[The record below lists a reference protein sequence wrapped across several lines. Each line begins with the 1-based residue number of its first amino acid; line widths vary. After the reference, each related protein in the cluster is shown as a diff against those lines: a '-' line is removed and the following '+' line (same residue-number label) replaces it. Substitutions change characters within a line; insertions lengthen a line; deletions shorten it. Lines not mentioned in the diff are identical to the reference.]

1 MLSVRMFL
9 EDITFVLALRAG
21 IKLIESSL
29 RIHRKDA
36 CFLCLWLSDHKIK
49 GL

>member
-36 CFLCLWLSDHKIK
+36 CFFVFMVKRSQN
-49 GL
+49 